1 MRTWQNSGRSTVPK
15 LGIGRGVPLPRR
27 RRRLIENARLRS
39 RLSSR
44 RSSQLQISNRE
55 RTAISLRAFSP
66 SSSFGPQADNL
77 QILIA
82 NLELESRLTGCKT
95 NQMQFSNRKFSALFH
110 CRLPSPRSTR
120 LVTRLSRAG
129 AMPAKGRLFVQSGLA
144 AREGSLITALPWPC
158 CARLIETPRLKFPVT
173 LTNAPHYKILIG
185 TKTALSRSVFH
196 RTTLPVATSHKSRIS
211 RLASLR
217 RSQATSYKSQLT
229 PSLSSPLASSMLRC
243 SRCPRPAW
251 QPFPVRPTGAST
263 RCSPCSPRIR
273 PS

>member
-95 NQMQFSNRKFSALFH
+95 NQMQFSNRKFSAIFH
-110 CRLPSPRSTR
+110 STSPVSTR
-120 LVTRLSRAG
+120 SRHSLVQTRRNAR
-129 AMPAKGRLFVQSGLA
+129 KGRLSPRA
-144 AREGSLITALPWPC
+144 ASLPANGHSSLPFPEPC

-173 LTNAPHYKILIG
+173 LNK
-185 TKTALSRSVFH
+185 
-196 RTTLPVATSHKSRIS
+196 RTTLQNSNRDKNGTFEIRFSSQRAASRHESQVAN
-211 RLASLR
+211 
-217 RSQATSYKSQLT
+217 
-229 PSLSSPLASSMLRC
+229 
-243 SRCPRPAW
+243 
-251 QPFPVRPTGAST
+251 F
-263 RCSPCSPRIR
+263 
-273 PS
+273 

>member
-95 NQMQFSNRKFSALFH
+95 NQMQFSNRKFSAIFH
-110 CRLPSPRSTR
+110 STSPVALNLSSLACPEQAQCPQRVTRSPR
-120 LVTRLSRAG
+120 AG
-129 AMPAKGRLFVQSGLA
+129 IA
-144 AREGSLITALPWPC
+144 ARERPLITSLPWTPC

-173 LTNAPHYKILIG
+173 LNK
-185 TKTALSRSVFH
+185 
-196 RTTLPVATSHKSRIS
+196 RTTLQNSNRDKNGTFEIRFSSHD
-211 RLASLR
+211 
-217 RSQATSYKSQLT
+217 
-229 PSLSSPLASSMLRC
+229 ASSRHE
-243 SRCPRPAW
+243 S
-251 QPFPVRPTGAST
+251 QVTNF
-263 RCSPCSPRIR
+263 
-273 PS
+273 

>member
-95 NQMQFSNRKFSALFH
+95 NQMQFSNRKFSAIFH
-110 CRLPSPRSTR
+110 STSR
-120 LVTRLSRAG
+120 VAIELSRHSLA
-129 AMPAKGRLFVQSGLA
+129 QSRRN
-144 AREGSLITALPWPC
+144 AREGYRLPRAASVPANGRSSL
-158 CARLIETPRLKFPVT
+158 
-173 LTNAPHYKILIG
+173 
-185 TKTALSRSVFH
+185 
-196 RTTLPVATSHKSRIS
+196 
-211 RLASLR
+211 
-217 RSQATSYKSQLT
+217 
-229 PSLSSPLASSMLRC
+229 
-243 SRCPRPAW
+243 
-251 QPFPVRPTGAST
+251 PFPGRHVARG
-263 RCSPCSPRIR
+263 
-273 PS
+273 